1 MGMKVVLFT
10 DSDCPPCDDAAKA
23 MKEYIEEEEVEVMDI
38 HEGLRQFD
46 LGEPQGVPFLGVI
59 SPSSK
64 KCINK
69 IFFEDIGV
77 EEIKPEAAPPEQP
90 TEVSP
95 AEGPEE
101 HGEAAEE

>member
-1 MGMKVVLFT
+1 MGMKIVLFT
-10 DSDCPPCDDAAKA
+10 DAECPPCDDAAEA
-23 MKEYIEEEEVEVMDI
+23 MKEYIEKEEVEVMDV

-46 LGEPQGVPFLGVI
+46 LGEPEGVPFLGVI

-69 IFFEDIGV
+69 IYFQDIGV
-77 EEIKPEAAPPEQP
+77 KEITPEPPSQGESEPSP
-90 TEVSP
+90 TEQ
-95 AEGPEE
+95 EPEE